1 MRLLHPGC
9 PMAPASIL
17 ARQRFC
23 GYPAAAMLHTEGHAL
38 LRAVGQ
44 GKLRLARLLLEG
56 GAYVNEGDAQGETAL
71 MAACRARYDDPQNKA
86 RMVRYLLEQGADP
99 NIADRLG
106 RTALMHACAGAL
118 DRGDRETL
126 ATLLDACK
134 AKGTEVIIITT
145 DTSPSGTKKTRQ
157 YLNSPPSPG
166 VEDPAPAPLSPG
178 VCTSPSEIQ
187 LQNAGGGG
195 RGLLSPRAQEEEE
208 KRDVFEFPLPK
219 PPDDPAPPE
228 PLPKPP
234 RHPPKPLK
242 RLNSEPWGLVAPP
255 QPVPPAEGRPAIER
269 FTAEFNGLTLT
280 GRPRLS
286 RRHSTEGPEDPPPWA
301 EKVTGGGPLSR
312 RNTAPEAQESG
323 PPSGLRQK
331 LSRMEPVE
339 LDTPGHLCPDSPESS
354 RLSLERRRYSASP
367 LTLPPAG
374 SAPSP
379 RQSQES
385 LPGAVSPLSGR
396 RRSPGLLERRG
407 SGTLLLDHISQTR
420 PGFLPP
426 LNISPHPPIPDIR
439 PQPGARAPSLPA
451 PPHAGVPGSPRTKR
465 KLAVEAV
472 VRSFAK
478 HTQGYGR
485 VNVVEALQEF
495 WQMKQSRG
503 ADLKNGALVVY
514 EMVPSNSPPYVCYVT
529 LPGGSCFGS
538 FQFCPTKA
546 EARRSAAKIAL
557 MNSVF
562 NEHPSRRITDE
573 FIEKSVSE
581 ALASFNGNR
590 EEADNPNTG
599 IGAFRFMLESNKG
612 KSMLEFQE
620 LMTVFQLL
628 HWNGSLKAMRE
639 RQCSRQEVL
648 AHYSHRALDDDIR
661 HQMALDWVSREQ
673 SVPGAL
679 SRELASTERELD
691 EARLAGKELRFHKEK
706 KDILMLAAG
715 QLGNMHSSNC

>member
-1 MRLLHPGC
+1 
-9 PMAPASIL
+9 
-17 ARQRFC
+17 
-23 GYPAAAMLHTEGHAL
+23 MLHTEGHAL

-106 RTALMHACAGAL
+106 RTALMHACAGGGGAAVASLLLAHGADPSVRDHAGASALVHAL

-126 ATLLDACK
+126 ATLLEACK

-166 VEDPAPAPLSPG
+166 VEDHAPALSSPG

-187 LQNAGGGG
+187 LQSAGGGG
-195 RGLLSPRAQEEEE
+195 RGLLSPRTQEEEE

-219 PPDDPAPPE
+219 SPDDSSPSE

-255 QPVPPAEGRPAIER
+255 QPVPPSEGRPGVER
-269 FTAEFNGLTLT
+269 LTAEFNGLTLT
-280 GRPRLS
+280 SRPRLS

-339 LDTPGHLCPDSPESS
+339 LDTPGNLCPDSPECS

-407 SGTLLLDHISQTR
+407 SGTLLLDHIAQTR

-426 LNISPHPPIPDIR
+426 LNVSPHPPIPDIR
-439 PQPGARAPSLPA
+439 PQPGGRAPSLPA
-451 PPHAGVPGSPRTKR
+451 PPQAGAPGSPRTKR
-465 KLAVEAV
+465 KL
-472 VRSFAK
+472 VRRHSMQTEQIRLLGGF
-478 HTQGYGR
+478 QSLGGPGEPGR
-485 VNVVEALQEF
+485 
-495 WQMKQSRG
+495 
-503 ADLKNGALVVY
+503 
-514 EMVPSNSPPYVCYVT
+514 
-529 LPGGSCFGS
+529 
-538 FQFCPTKA
+538 
-546 EARRSAAKIAL
+546 
-557 MNSVF
+557 
-562 NEHPSRRITDE
+562 
-573 FIEKSVSE
+573 
-581 ALASFNGNR
+581 
-590 EEADNPNTG
+590 
-599 IGAFRFMLESNKG
+599 
-612 KSMLEFQE
+612 
-620 LMTVFQLL
+620 
-628 HWNGSLKAMRE
+628 
-639 RQCSRQEVL
+639 
-648 AHYSHRALDDDIR
+648 
-661 HQMALDWVSREQ
+661 
-673 SVPGAL
+673 
-679 SRELASTERELD
+679 
-691 EARLAGKELRFHKEK
+691 
-706 KDILMLAAG
+706 
-715 QLGNMHSSNC
+715 

>member
-1 MRLLHPGC
+1 
-9 PMAPASIL
+9 
-17 ARQRFC
+17 
-23 GYPAAAMLHTEGHAL
+23 MLHTEGHAL

-106 RTALMHACAGAL
+106 RTALMHACAGGGGAAVASLLLAHGADPSVRDHAGASALVHAL

-166 VEDPAPAPLSPG
+166 VEDPAQAPPSPG
-178 VCTSPSEIQ
+178 VCTSPSEVQ
-187 LQNAGGGG
+187 LQTAGGG

-208 KRDVFEFPLPK
+208 KRDIFEFPLPK
-219 PPDDPAPPE
+219 PPDDPSPSE

-255 QPVPPAEGRPAIER
+255 QPVPPAEGRPGMER
-269 FTAEFNGLTLT
+269 LAAEFNGLTLT

-323 PPSGLRQK
+323 LPSGLRQK
-331 LSRMEPVE
+331 LSRMESVE
-339 LDTPGHLCPDSPESS
+339 LDTPGHFCSDSPESS

-374 SAPSP
+374 SVSSP

-426 LNISPHPPIPDIR
+426 LNVSPHPPIPDIR
-439 PQPGARAPSLPA
+439 PQAGGRAPSLPA
-451 PPHAGVPGSPRTKR
+451 PPHSGAPGSPRTKR
-465 KLAVEAV
+465 KL
-472 VRSFAK
+472 VRRHSMQTEQIRLLGGF
-478 HTQGYGR
+478 QSLGGPGEPGR
-485 VNVVEALQEF
+485 
-495 WQMKQSRG
+495 
-503 ADLKNGALVVY
+503 
-514 EMVPSNSPPYVCYVT
+514 
-529 LPGGSCFGS
+529 
-538 FQFCPTKA
+538 
-546 EARRSAAKIAL
+546 
-557 MNSVF
+557 
-562 NEHPSRRITDE
+562 
-573 FIEKSVSE
+573 
-581 ALASFNGNR
+581 
-590 EEADNPNTG
+590 
-599 IGAFRFMLESNKG
+599 
-612 KSMLEFQE
+612 
-620 LMTVFQLL
+620 
-628 HWNGSLKAMRE
+628 
-639 RQCSRQEVL
+639 
-648 AHYSHRALDDDIR
+648 
-661 HQMALDWVSREQ
+661 
-673 SVPGAL
+673 
-679 SRELASTERELD
+679 
-691 EARLAGKELRFHKEK
+691 
-706 KDILMLAAG
+706 
-715 QLGNMHSSNC
+715 

>member
-1 MRLLHPGC
+1 
-9 PMAPASIL
+9 
-17 ARQRFC
+17 
-23 GYPAAAMLHTEGHAL
+23 MLHTEGHAL

-106 RTALMHACAGAL
+106 RTALMHACAGGGGAAVASLLLAHGADPSVRDHAGASALVHAL

-166 VEDPAPAPLSPG
+166 VEDPAPAPPSPG
-178 VCTSPSEIQ
+178 VCTSPSEVQ
-187 LQNAGGGG
+187 LQTAGGG

-208 KRDVFEFPLPK
+208 KRDIFEFPLPK
-219 PPDDPAPPE
+219 PPDDPSPSE

-255 QPVPPAEGRPAIER
+255 QPVPPAEGRPGMER
-269 FTAEFNGLTLT
+269 LAAEFNGLTLT

-323 PPSGLRQK
+323 LPSGLRQK

-339 LDTPGHLCPDSPESS
+339 LDTPGHFCPDSPESS

-374 SAPSP
+374 SVSSP
-379 RQSQES
+379 RQSQEM
-385 LPGAVSPLSGR
+385 
-396 RRSPGLLERRG
+396 
-407 SGTLLLDHISQTR
+407 
-420 PGFLPP
+420 
-426 LNISPHPPIPDIR
+426 
-439 PQPGARAPSLPA
+439 
-451 PPHAGVPGSPRTKR
+451 
-465 KLAVEAV
+465 
-472 VRSFAK
+472 
-478 HTQGYGR
+478 
-485 VNVVEALQEF
+485 NVVEALQEF

-620 LMTVFQLL
+620 
-628 HWNGSLKAMRE
+628 
-639 RQCSRQEVL
+639 VL

-715 QLGNMHSSNC
+715 QLGNMHSSSC

>member
-1 MRLLHPGC
+1 
-9 PMAPASIL
+9 
-17 ARQRFC
+17 
-23 GYPAAAMLHTEGHAL
+23 MLHTEGHAL

-106 RTALMHACAGAL
+106 RTALMHACAGGGGAAVASLLLAHGADPSVRDHAGASALVHAL

-166 VEDPAPAPLSPG
+166 VEDPAPAPPSPG

-187 LQNAGGGG
+187 LQAAGGGGG
-195 RGLLSPRAQEEEE
+195 RGSLSPRAQEEEE

-219 PPDDPAPPE
+219 PPDDPSPSE

-255 QPVPPAEGRPAIER
+255 QPVPPAEGRPGIER
-269 FTAEFNGLTLT
+269 LTAEFNGLTLT

-301 EKVTGGGPLSR
+301 EKVTGGGSLSR

-323 PPSGLRQK
+323 APSGLRQK
-331 LSRMEPVE
+331 LSRMESVE
-339 LDTPGHLCPDSPESS
+339 LDTPGNICPDSPECS

-407 SGTLLLDHISQTR
+407 SGTLLLDHIAQTR

-426 LNISPHPPIPDIR
+426 LNVSPHPPIPDIR
-439 PQPGARAPSLPA
+439 PQPGGRAPSLPA
-451 PPHAGVPGSPRTKR
+451 PPQAGAPGSPRTKR
-465 KLAVEAV
+465 KL
-472 VRSFAK
+472 VRRHSMQTEQIRLLGGF
-478 HTQGYGR
+478 QSLGGPGEPGR
-485 VNVVEALQEF
+485 
-495 WQMKQSRG
+495 
-503 ADLKNGALVVY
+503 
-514 EMVPSNSPPYVCYVT
+514 
-529 LPGGSCFGS
+529 
-538 FQFCPTKA
+538 
-546 EARRSAAKIAL
+546 
-557 MNSVF
+557 
-562 NEHPSRRITDE
+562 
-573 FIEKSVSE
+573 
-581 ALASFNGNR
+581 
-590 EEADNPNTG
+590 
-599 IGAFRFMLESNKG
+599 
-612 KSMLEFQE
+612 
-620 LMTVFQLL
+620 
-628 HWNGSLKAMRE
+628 
-639 RQCSRQEVL
+639 
-648 AHYSHRALDDDIR
+648 
-661 HQMALDWVSREQ
+661 
-673 SVPGAL
+673 
-679 SRELASTERELD
+679 
-691 EARLAGKELRFHKEK
+691 
-706 KDILMLAAG
+706 
-715 QLGNMHSSNC
+715 

>member
-1 MRLLHPGC
+1 
-9 PMAPASIL
+9 
-17 ARQRFC
+17 
-23 GYPAAAMLHTEGHAL
+23 MLHTEGHAL

-106 RTALMHACAGAL
+106 RTALMHACAGGGGAAVASLLLAHGADPSVRDHTGASALVHAL

-166 VEDPAPAPLSPG
+166 VEDPTPSPPGPG

-187 LQNAGGGG
+187 LQTSGGGQ
-195 RGLLSPRAQEEEE
+195 GLLSPRTQEEEE

-219 PPDDPAPPE
+219 PPDDTSPSE

-242 RLNSEPWGLVAPP
+242 RLNSEPWGLVVPP
-255 QPVPPAEGRPAIER
+255 PPVPPTEGRLGTER
-269 FTAEFNGLTLT
+269 LTSEFNGLTLAC
-280 GRPRLS
+280 RPRLS
-286 RRHSTEGPEDPPPWA
+286 RRHSTEGPE
-301 EKVTGGGPLSR
+301 EVTGGGLLSR

-323 PPSGLRQK
+323 PPSGLKQK

-339 LDTPGHLCPDSPESS
+339 FDAPGNLCPDSPEGC

-367 LTLPPAG
+367 LTLPLAG

-426 LNISPHPPIPDIR
+426 LNVSPHPPIPDIR
-439 PQPGARAPSLPA
+439 PLPGCRAPSLPA
-451 PPHAGVPGSPRTKR
+451 PPQAGAPGSPRTKR
-465 KLAVEAV
+465 KL
-472 VRSFAK
+472 VRRHSMQTEQIRLLGGFQSLGG
-478 HTQGYGR
+478 QGEPGR
-485 VNVVEALQEF
+485 
-495 WQMKQSRG
+495 
-503 ADLKNGALVVY
+503 
-514 EMVPSNSPPYVCYVT
+514 
-529 LPGGSCFGS
+529 
-538 FQFCPTKA
+538 
-546 EARRSAAKIAL
+546 
-557 MNSVF
+557 
-562 NEHPSRRITDE
+562 
-573 FIEKSVSE
+573 
-581 ALASFNGNR
+581 
-590 EEADNPNTG
+590 
-599 IGAFRFMLESNKG
+599 
-612 KSMLEFQE
+612 
-620 LMTVFQLL
+620 
-628 HWNGSLKAMRE
+628 
-639 RQCSRQEVL
+639 
-648 AHYSHRALDDDIR
+648 
-661 HQMALDWVSREQ
+661 
-673 SVPGAL
+673 
-679 SRELASTERELD
+679 
-691 EARLAGKELRFHKEK
+691 
-706 KDILMLAAG
+706 
-715 QLGNMHSSNC
+715 

>member
-1 MRLLHPGC
+1 METMRAQRLQPGVGTSGRGTLRALR
-9 PMAPASIL
+9 PGVTGAT
-17 ARQRFC
+17 
-23 GYPAAAMLHTEGHAL
+23 AAAAT
-38 LRAVGQ
+38 
-44 GKLRLARLLLEG
+44 
-56 GAYVNEGDAQGETAL
+56 
-71 MAACRARYDDPQNKA
+71 P
-86 RMVRYLLEQGADP
+86 P
-99 NIADRLG
+99 
-106 RTALMHACAGAL
+106 AG
-118 DRGDRETL
+118 
-126 ATLLDACK
+126 
-134 AKGTEVIIITT
+134 
-145 DTSPSGTKKTRQ
+145 
-157 YLNSPPSPG
+157 PP
-166 VEDPAPAPLSPG
+166 
-178 VCTSPSEIQ
+178 
-187 LQNAGGGG
+187 
-195 RGLLSPRAQEEEE
+195 
-208 KRDVFEFPLPK
+208 
-219 PPDDPAPPE
+219 PAPP
-228 PLPKPP
+228 P
-234 RHPPKPLK
+234 
-242 RLNSEPWGLVAPP
+242 
-255 QPVPPAEGRPAIER
+255 
-269 FTAEFNGLTLT
+269 
-280 GRPRLS
+280 
-286 RRHSTEGPEDPPPWA
+286 
-301 EKVTGGGPLSR
+301 
-312 RNTAPEAQESG
+312 
-323 PPSGLRQK
+323 
-331 LSRMEPVE
+331 
-339 LDTPGHLCPDSPESS
+339 
-354 RLSLERRRYSASP
+354 
-367 LTLPPAG
+367 
-374 SAPSP
+374 
-379 RQSQES
+379 
-385 LPGAVSPLSGR
+385 
-396 RRSPGLLERRG
+396 
-407 SGTLLLDHISQTR
+407 
-420 PGFLPP
+420 
-426 LNISPHPPIPDIR
+426 
-439 PQPGARAPSLPA
+439 PA
-451 PPHAGVPGSPRTKR
+451 PPPPPLLLSGAPGLPLPAGAAGSPAVLRE
-465 KLAVEAV
+465 AVEAV

-581 ALASFNGNR
+581 ALASFN
-590 EEADNPNTG
+590 
-599 IGAFRFMLESNKG
+599 
-612 KSMLEFQE
+612 E